1 MRQFQISEHF
11 KVKDGAELSVIKQ
24 QLDERIG
31 DLFKIQDLKES
42 NDGRIE
48 FKAYSGAKDAL
59 IRHTEMHVKC
69 DMMLEDGVLRIMA
82 RGQVKA
88 AFSQTL
94 LYSIGLLFVLLI
106 GLLPGSLNTSW
117 ENAGAGDAA
126 IFLIIGGYIVYD
138 IETKLHLAEQL
149 LRDAVDTLRTE
160 FSATGGCCD
169 CVCSK

>member
-1 MRQFQISEHF
+1 MRKFQISDYF
-11 KVKDGAELSVIKQ
+11 KVKEGAELSVIRQ

-31 DLFKIQDLKES
+31 DLFKIKDLKES

-48 FKAYSGAKDAL
+48 FKAYSGCKGSL

-69 DMMLEDGVLRIMA
+69 DMVLEDGVLRIMA
-82 RGQVKA
+82 RGEVKTA
-88 AFSQTL
+88 LSQTL
-94 LYSIGLLFVLLI
+94 LYSFGLLFVLLI

-138 IETKLHLAEQL
+138 IEAKIHLSEQL
-149 LRDAVDTLRTE
+149 LRDVVDTIRTE
-160 FSATGGCCD
+160 FAISD
-169 CVCSK
+169 